1 MAKERPLQKIFTE
14 VPPKYDLINRLFSFR
29 LDETWRKKTAVRC
42 LENNPKNIIDL
53 CTGTGDLALRVARM
67 SKGKVKVT
75 GLDFSTTMLEKAKE
89 KMSKQPQY
97 LVEFIFG
104 DVAKLPFNDG
114 HFDTAGI
121 SFAFRNLT
129 FRNPDTPIFLSE
141 ILRILK
147 KGGRFV
153 IVESSQ
159 PRSKAYRWIFHLYMN
174 VYVSWLGRIISGNK
188 GAYKYFSYSVTHFY
202 TPEEIRELLLKTGFT
217 EVRYEPL
224 FGGVAGIHVAIK

>member
-1 MAKERPLQKIFTE
+1 ME
-14 VPPKYDLINRLFSFR
+14 
-29 LDETWRKKTAVRC
+29 
-42 LENNPKNIIDL
+42 
-53 CTGTGDLALRVARM
+53 
-67 SKGKVKVT
+67 
-75 GLDFSTTMLEKAKE
+75 
-89 KMSKQPQY
+89 KQP
-97 LVEFIFG
+97 EFPVNFIYG
-104 DVAKLPFNDG
+104 DVAKLPFEDE
-114 HFDTAGI
+114 HFDVAGI

-159 PRSKAYRWIFHLYMN
+159 PKSGLYRWIFHLYMN

-202 TPEEIRELLLKTGFT
+202 TPEEIKELLMKAGFT